1 MMEGKTRYLLD
12 EVNAMNAHWPQNKTL
27 NIVFHGHS
35 VPAGYFATP
44 MIDTFHAYPHLVHA
58 ALKERFP
65 FAVINAIVTAI
76 GGEHS
81 ESGAARFTDEV
92 LNHKPDILCIDYGLN
107 DRLIGL
113 EKARD
118 AWVSMIES
126 ALARSIKVLLFTPTW
141 DLPEYEARG
150 KATPL
155 SAQTDQIRALAA
167 TYPVGLVDSYKAFAD
182 YLATGKN
189 FQDLMSWSN
198 HPNARGHALV
208 RDGIMGWLPLV

>member
-1 MMEGKTRYLLD
+1 MEDRTSYLLD
-12 EVNAMNAHWPQNKTL
+12 EVNAMNAHWPGNRTF

-44 MIDTFHAYPHLVHA
+44 MIDSFHAYPHLVHL
-58 ALKERFP
+58 ALKQRFP

-81 ESGAARFTDEV
+81 ESGAERFEAEV
-92 LNHKPDILCIDYGLN
+92 LNYKPDLLCIDYGLN

-113 EKARD
+113 EKAKT
-118 AWVSMIES
+118 AWESMIEK
-126 ALARSIKVLLFTPTW
+126 ALARGIKVLLFTPTW

-150 KATPL
+150 KVTPL
-155 SAQTDQIRALAA
+155 SAQTGQIRALAA
-167 TYPVGLVDSYKAFAD
+167 AYPLGLVDSYKAFVE
-182 YLATGKN
+182 YLASGKD

-198 HPNARGHALV
+198 HPNARGHELV
-208 RDGIMGWLPLV
+208 KDRIMGWFPLV